1 MSVDNDTCELFIIRH
16 RRSRPR
22 PAISSDPSP
31 TTGLSPE
38 LSPAPPG
45 IGLDESF
52 PGKGMEKVVAI
63 VPDGTYTVERS
74 QHDTNT
80 AKPDKRLCLPI
91 NLLETCF

>member
-1 MSVDNDTCELFIIRH
+1 MR
-16 RRSRPR
+16 
-22 PAISSDPSP
+22 AIHHTAQTKSPPPSDLVRDPSP
-31 TTGLSPE
+31 TTGLSRE

-45 IGLDESF
+45 IGPDEIF

-91 NLLETCF
+91 NLLETCV